1 MLTQFLTENFN
12 DEESSLET
20 STLGSTT
27 ISSYDIPNV
36 SCATFFTNTSN
47 SSNTLPVEPQTVSF
61 TNLYHTK
68 HRVNK

>member
-1 MLTQFLTENFN
+1 MLTQLLTENFN

-20 STLGSTT
+20 STLRSTT

-36 SCATFFTNTSN
+36 SCATFLTNTSN

-61 TNLYHTK
+61 TKLYHTK
-68 HRVNK
+68 NRVNK

>member
-1 MLTQFLTENFN
+1 MLTQFLKDNFN
-12 DEESSLET
+12 DEETSLET
-20 STLGSTT
+20 FTLGSTT

-36 SCATFFTNTSN
+36 SCATFLTNTSN